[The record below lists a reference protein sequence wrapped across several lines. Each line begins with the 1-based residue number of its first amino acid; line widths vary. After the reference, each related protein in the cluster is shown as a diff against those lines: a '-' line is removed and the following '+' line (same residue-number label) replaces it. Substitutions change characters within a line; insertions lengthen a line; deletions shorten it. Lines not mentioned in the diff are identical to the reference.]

1 MNKKLQIIAVLMA
14 VLASTNLAA
23 GDMAEA
29 AGGGI
34 DLLNTM
40 WVLVAAFLVF
50 IMHLGFAM
58 VESGFTRAKNAVNII
73 MKNIMTIALAGLIFS
88 IIGFSLAFGADSG
101 GFVGNP
107 GDFLG
112 LGGLDMGGVWAG
124 TSISAVAF
132 FLFQMVFAGTSAT
145 IVSGA
150 VAERIK
156 FASYIIFAVLIVG
169 FIYPFVAH
177 WIWGGGW
184 LSGLGMIDFAGSTVV
199 HLVGGSAALAGVILL
214 GPRIGKYR
222 DGKVNVIAGHSLPLA
237 ALGGF
242 ILWFG
247 WYGFNAGSSLAM
259 DSTVPMIAV
268 TTTLAAAAGATMTML
283 VTWLRNSKPDV
294 GMTINGFLA
303 GLVAITAGCA
313 NVGPMSAMMIGAIAG
328 VLVVY
333 AVEFIDQRLRLDDP
347 VGAISVHGVCG
358 AFGTLAVGLF
368 ADASYGG
375 ISGLLFGG
383 GFDQLA
389 VQFIGVAAT
398 FGFVFITAFT
408 AFRFIKAVAGL
419 RVSEQEEVVGLD
431 IGEHALLAYPDFEV
445 PI

>member
-1 MNKKLQIIAVLMA
+1 LIAILVFSGF
-14 VLASTNLAA
+14 ASAGEGTDTA
-23 GDMAEA
+23 GDESN
-29 AGGGI
+29 GI
-34 DLLNTM
+34 SLLDTM
-40 WVLVAAFLVF
+40 WVLIAAFLVF

-73 MKNIMTIALAGLIFS
+73 MKNIMTIALAGIVFS
-88 IIGFSLAFGADSG
+88 MIGFGIAFGGDIG
-101 GFVGNP
+101 GFMGNAGEFVGLN
-107 GDFLG
+107 G
-112 LGGLDMGGVWAG
+112 LGAGAWAG
-124 TSISAVAF
+124 TTVSAVAF

-156 FASYIIFAVLIVG
+156 FASYIIFAVLIVAL
-169 FIYPFVAH
+169 IYPFVAH

-184 LSGLGMIDFAGSTVV
+184 LNDLGMIDFAGSTVV
-199 HLVGGSAALAGVILL
+199 HLVGGSAALAGVMIL
-214 GPRIGKYR
+214 GPRIGKYK
-222 DGKVNVIAGHSLPLA
+222 DGKSNVIAGHSLPLA

-259 DSTVPMIAV
+259 DASVPMIAV
-268 TTTLAAAAGATMTML
+268 TTTLAAGAGASLTML
-283 VTWLRNSKPDV
+283 VTWLRNNKPDV

-313 NVGPMSAMMIGAIAG
+313 NVGPMSAMLIGASAG
-328 VLVVY
+328 IIVVY
-333 AVEFIDQRLRLDDP
+333 AVEFFDQKLKLDDP

-368 ADASYGG
+368 AQASFGG
-375 ISGLLFGG
+375 VDGLFFGG

-389 VQFIGVAAT
+389 IQLIGVAAT
-398 FGFVFITAFT
+398 FAFVFVTAF
-408 AFRFIKAVAGL
+408 AVFKAIDMFVGL
-419 RVSEQEEVVGLD
+419 RVNEQEEVVGLD